1 MQNTVHTWLKGLP
14 GLQDLTLE
22 SLQAKEGASGLF
34 CQGQKILSRSS
45 NIWGETQVR
54 KSLTFKL
61 CLHSASRQTPS
72 FFLNLDTSGAPI
84 LGQDQTVTVTQG
96 HMTKDDGRG
105 LCRFE
110 ATITFTFTRKE

>member
-1 MQNTVHTWLKGLP
+1 MQNTVHTWLKDLP

-22 SLQAKEGASGLF
+22 TLQAKEGASGLF
-34 CQGQKILSRSS
+34 CQGQKILSRTP
-45 NIWGETQVR
+45 NIWGEAQVR

-72 FFLNLDTSGAPI
+72 LFLDLDMSGAPI

>member
-14 GLQDLTLE
+14 GLQNLTLE
-22 SLQAKEGASGLF
+22 TLHAKEGAAGLF
-34 CQGQKILSRSS
+34 CQGQKILSRNL
-45 NIWGETQVR
+45 NIWGETQVC

-72 FFLNLDTSGAPI
+72 LFLNLDITGAPI
-84 LGQDQTVTVTQG
+84 LGQDQTVSVTQG
-96 HMTKDDGRG
+96 HLTKDDGRG